1 MAFREISVEQL
12 KDNPFTLINKDWML
26 ITAGDAE
33 KHNTMTA
40 SWGGVGELW
49 GKYVSTIYIRPQRY
63 TLEFVERE
71 EYYSLCFFGPEY
83 RQALSLCGSKSGRD
97 VDKFAGFA
105 WARDI
110 NGVPYVTEQCAAR
123 FACTVVNEVDLGTHI
138 LFVARVDD
146 WAVLDDV
153 PQMTYDYYHAVKKG
167 LTPPKASSYRPPE
180 EKVTGWRCTVCGYI
194 YEGETL
200 PANYKCPICGQGAE
214 VFEKITG

>member
-83 RQALSLCGSKSGRD
+83 RQALSLCGSKD
-97 VDKFAGFA
+97 
-105 WARDI
+105 
-110 NGVPYVTEQCAAR
+110 AA
-123 FACTVVNEVDLGTHI
+123 T
-138 LFVARVDD
+138 
-146 WAVLDDV
+146 
-153 PQMTYDYYHAVKKG
+153 G
-167 LTPPKASSYRPPE
+167 LTPCFDQAAPYYEQARLVFLCRKLYRQDME
-180 EKVTGWRCTVCGYI
+180 ESAFLDKGLLEKWYDNDLHRMFIGEIVKV
-194 YEGETL
+194 L
-200 PANYKCPICGQGAE
+200 
-214 VFEKITG
+214 EKE

>member
-97 VDKFAGFA
+97 VDK
-105 WARDI
+105 D
-110 NGVPYVTEQCAAR
+110 AA
-123 FACTVVNEVDLGTHI
+123 T
-138 LFVARVDD
+138 
-146 WAVLDDV
+146 
-153 PQMTYDYYHAVKKG
+153 G
-167 LTPPKASSYRPPE
+167 LTPCFDQAAPYYEQARLVFLCHKLYRQDME
-180 EKVTGWRCTVCGYI
+180 ESAFLDKGLLEKWYDNDLHRIFIGEIVKV
-194 YEGETL
+194 L
-200 PANYKCPICGQGAE
+200 
-214 VFEKITG
+214 EKE

>member
-40 SWGGVGELW
+40 SCGGVGELW

-97 VDKFAGFA
+97 VDK
-105 WARDI
+105 D
-110 NGVPYVTEQCAAR
+110 AA
-123 FACTVVNEVDLGTHI
+123 T
-138 LFVARVDD
+138 
-146 WAVLDDV
+146 
-153 PQMTYDYYHAVKKG
+153 G
-167 LTPPKASSYRPPE
+167 LTPCFDQAAPYYEQARLVFLCRKLYRQDME
-180 EKVTGWRCTVCGYI
+180 ESAFLDKGLLEKWYDNDLHRMFIGEIVKV
-194 YEGETL
+194 L
-200 PANYKCPICGQGAE
+200 
-214 VFEKITG
+214 EKE

>member
-97 VDKFAGFA
+97 VDK
-105 WARDI
+105 D
-110 NGVPYVTEQCAAR
+110 AA
-123 FACTVVNEVDLGTHI
+123 T
-138 LFVARVDD
+138 
-146 WAVLDDV
+146 
-153 PQMTYDYYHAVKKG
+153 G
-167 LTPPKASSYRPPE
+167 LTPCFDQAAPYYEQARLVFLCRKLYRQDME
-180 EKVTGWRCTVCGYI
+180 ESAFLDKGLLEKWYANDLHPMLIGEIIKV
-194 YEGETL
+194 L
-200 PANYKCPICGQGAE
+200 
-214 VFEKITG
+214 EKE

>member
-1 MAFREISVEQL
+1 
-12 KDNPFTLINKDWML
+12 ML

-97 VDKFAGFA
+97 VDK
-105 WARDI
+105 D
-110 NGVPYVTEQCAAR
+110 AA
-123 FACTVVNEVDLGTHI
+123 T
-138 LFVARVDD
+138 
-146 WAVLDDV
+146 
-153 PQMTYDYYHAVKKG
+153 G
-167 LTPPKASSYRPPE
+167 LTPCFDQAAPYYEQARLVFLCRKLYRQDME
-180 EKVTGWRCTVCGYI
+180 ESAFLDKGLLEKWYDNDLHRMFIGEIVKV
-194 YEGETL
+194 L
-200 PANYKCPICGQGAE
+200 
-214 VFEKITG
+214 EKE

>member
-97 VDKFAGFA
+97 VDK
-105 WARDI
+105 D
-110 NGVPYVTEQCAAR
+110 AA
-123 FACTVVNEVDLGTHI
+123 T
-138 LFVARVDD
+138 
-146 WAVLDDV
+146 
-153 PQMTYDYYHAVKKG
+153 G
-167 LTPPKASSYRPPE
+167 LTPCFDQAAPYYEQARLVFLCSKLYRQDME
-180 EKVTGWRCTVCGYI
+180 ESAFLDKGVLEKWYDNDLHRMFIGEIVKV
-194 YEGETL
+194 L
-200 PANYKCPICGQGAE
+200 
-214 VFEKITG
+214 EKE

>member
-49 GKYVSTIYIRPQRY
+49 SKYVSTIYIRPQRY

-97 VDKFAGFA
+97 VDK
-105 WARDI
+105 D
-110 NGVPYVTEQCAAR
+110 AA
-123 FACTVVNEVDLGTHI
+123 T
-138 LFVARVDD
+138 
-146 WAVLDDV
+146 
-153 PQMTYDYYHAVKKG
+153 G
-167 LTPPKASSYRPPE
+167 LTPCFDQAAPYYEQARLVFLCRKLYRQDME
-180 EKVTGWRCTVCGYI
+180 ESAFLDKGLLEKWYDNDLHRMFIGEIVKV
-194 YEGETL
+194 L
-200 PANYKCPICGQGAE
+200 
-214 VFEKITG
+214 EKE

>member
-1 MAFREISVEQL
+1 MAFRKISVEQL

-97 VDKFAGFA
+97 VDK
-105 WARDI
+105 D
-110 NGVPYVTEQCAAR
+110 AA
-123 FACTVVNEVDLGTHI
+123 T
-138 LFVARVDD
+138 
-146 WAVLDDV
+146 
-153 PQMTYDYYHAVKKG
+153 G
-167 LTPPKASSYRPPE
+167 LTPCFDQAAPYYEQARLVFLCRKLYRQDME
-180 EKVTGWRCTVCGYI
+180 ESAFLDKGLLEKWYDNDLHRIFIGEIVKV
-194 YEGETL
+194 L
-200 PANYKCPICGQGAE
+200 
-214 VFEKITG
+214 EKE

>member
-97 VDKFAGFA
+97 VDK
-105 WARDI
+105 D
-110 NGVPYVTEQCAAR
+110 AA
-123 FACTVVNEVDLGTHI
+123 T
-138 LFVARVDD
+138 
-146 WAVLDDV
+146 
-153 PQMTYDYYHAVKKG
+153 G
-167 LTPPKASSYRPPE
+167 LTPCFDQAAPYYEQARLVFLCRKLYRQDME
-180 EKVTGWRCTVCGYI
+180 ESAFLDKGLLEKWYDNDLHRMFIGEIVKV
-194 YEGETL
+194 L
-200 PANYKCPICGQGAE
+200 
-214 VFEKITG
+214 EKE